1 MKDKKRI
8 LFVCLGNIV
17 RSPLAENMFRH
28 LAEQAGV
35 AENYTV
41 DSAGTA
47 AYHIGE
53 EPDARMREVAAAR
66 GLIYTGAGRQ
76 FTARDFNDFDLIIPM
91 DGTNKAD
98 VLRLAASDAD
108 RARVHLMR
116 EFDPQADP
124 TEGVPDPYYGGMDG
138 FREVYDIV
146 ERSARELLRR
156 LEHGEL

>member
-1 MKDKKRI
+1 MTEKKRI

-28 LAEQAGV
+28 LAAQAGL
-35 AENYTV
+35 ADKYEV

-66 GLIYTGAGRQ
+66 GLVYTGSGRQ
-76 FTARDFNDFDLIIPM
+76 FTAQDFKDFDLIVPM

-98 VLRLAASDAD
+98 VLRLAERDD
-108 RARVHLMR
+108 QRARVHLMR
-116 EFDPQADP
+116 EFDPLADP
-124 TEGVPDPYYGGMDG
+124 TDGVPDPYYDGMDG

-146 ERSARELLRR
+146 ERSARELLRQ
-156 LEHGEL
+156 LEQGMI